1 MTNKKLDVLNYLQK
15 NSTWKTAAEISSAL
29 GYSVRS
35 IKSYIHELNEEK
47 PDMILSSKKGFCYL
61 IYPEFFKYTVYIVLL
76 PHILRY
82 PGEIHI
88 GISPGYFKEV
98 YYKIFPFVLIR
109 F

>member
-47 PDMILSSKKGFCYL
+47 PDMILSSKKGFFL
-61 IYPEFFKYTVYIVLL
+61 VIKLFSTHFFL
-76 PHILRY
+76 
-82 PGEIHI
+82 
-88 GISPGYFKEV
+88 
-98 YYKIFPFVLIR
+98 KITPPQMN
-109 F
+109 